1 FEYVLRS
8 YLSFFSQVYSSDGT
22 PELFS
27 FPVLACIFVPAQP
40 QPCGNRIRQIQAKT
54 VVARPEGSN
63 RTTHARVAPIRAGSC
78 PRFRKSP
85 QPAWQV
91 LVFVGLSHP
100 GDDLWHS
107 PRRSR
112 IDRSSRRAP
121 NGRGNEPLAPHLP
134 GGFPSTEHGP
144 QSKG

>member
-1 FEYVLRS
+1 MYPP
-8 YLSFFSQVYSSDGT
+8 DGT
-22 PELFS
+22 PELFLFS
-27 FPVLACIFVPAQP
+27 LLNLILFVRKKLRPPAGENELQKDCRCRGKRP
-40 QPCGNRIRQIQAKT
+40 QLGRR
-54 VVARPEGSN
+54 RSN
-63 RTTHARVAPIRAGSC
+63 RTAYARVAPIRAGS
-78 PRFRKSP
+78 RSRIRKSS
-85 QPAWQV
+85 QFARQV
-91 LVFVGLSHP
+91 LVFIGLSHS
-100 GDDLWHS
+100 GDDFWHS